1 MSIKLPLTIDDIK
14 NKREYDKNQTYGKYM
29 LNCHI
34 GHRKLLC
41 AVLLF
46 LIECQKKINLN
57 DCLILYIGAAP
68 FISYNVIDGLYPNIS
83 WIVYDKNKFIFNK
96 EYKNIEIRNKY
107 FNDDEIEKIKYDFKK
122 SNKKYLLYIN
132 DMRLNPDEESI
143 FKDMIDQQLWL
154 LKLDPYA
161 FCIKFKLPYYIENK
175 MNLNYV
181 LPSFIKSEK
190 KKSIYDMLYLDG
202 KVYLQTYAP
211 KRSLETR
218 LISFKP
224 YKLVNYNIID
234 YEQKLSYF
242 NLIIRSKEYI
252 YKDSKKYLF
261 LNLYD
266 NVNEYYIFKKYNDIN
281 KKFRNMF
288 EMYNFVDNILNK
300 YFIYNGVNCKLYNFR
315 YSIYIILTSN
325 IEINIKKNNF
335 LNVVKDMEQIIKK
348 INTVGKT
355 KDKNYYKKFKLN
367 IDLKYI
373 TIKNKKLELK
383 KDYIKEIYDK
393 IK

>member
-1 MSIKLPLTIDDIK
+1 MEIPLILEDIK
-14 NKREYDKNQTYGKYM
+14 KKKEYNTDQTFDKYI

-46 LIECQKKINLN
+46 LIECQKKIDLN
-57 DCLILYIGAAP
+57 DCLIIYIGAAP

-83 WIVYDKNKFIFNK
+83 WIVYDKNKFIFDK
-96 EYKNIEIRNKY
+96 DYKNIKIRNKY
-107 FNDDEIEKIKYDFKK
+107 FKDEDITVIKDDFKQ

-132 DMRLNPDEESI
+132 DMRLETDENSI
-143 FKDMIDQQLWL
+143 LNDMINQQLWL
-154 LKLDPYA
+154 LKIDPYA
-161 FCIKFKLPYYIENK
+161 SCIKFKLPYYIKDK
-175 MNLNYV
+175 MDLNYE
-181 LPSFIKSEK
+181 LPSFINSEK
-190 KKSIYDMLYLDG
+190 KKGIYDMLYLDG

-234 YEQKLSYF
+234 YEKKLNYF
-242 NLIIRSKEYI
+242 NLNIRTKEYV
-252 YKDSKKYLF
+252 YKDSKKFLF

-266 NVNEYYIFKKYNDIN
+266 NVNEYFVFKKYNDIN
-281 KKFRNMF
+281 KKFSNMF
-288 EMYNFVDNILNK
+288 EMYNFVDNIFNK
-300 YFIYNGVNCKLYNFR
+300 YNIYNGINCKLKSFKY
-315 YSIYIILTSN
+315 YIYLILTSN
-325 IEINIKKNNF
+325 LKKDNKKKEYLKSIKNIEEIIN
-335 LNVVKDMEQIIKK
+335 K
-348 INTVGKT
+348 INKVGKT
-355 KDKNYYKKFKLN
+355 KDKDYYKNFKLN

-373 TIKNKKLELK
+373 TIKNKKLELE
-383 KDYIKEIYDK
+383 KDYIKEIYNN